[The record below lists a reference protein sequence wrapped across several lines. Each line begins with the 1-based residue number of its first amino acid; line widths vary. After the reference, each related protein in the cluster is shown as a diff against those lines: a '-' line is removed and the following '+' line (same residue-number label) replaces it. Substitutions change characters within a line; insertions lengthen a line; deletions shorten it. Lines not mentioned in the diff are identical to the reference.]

1 MKKITLS
8 LMAALVAVS
17 GMAQIKLGKDVSL
30 KIYGHV
36 RTDLYYNSRDNVQSV
51 DGLFYSYPKDEVLD
65 HYGNDING
73 SDNSNMYTVYSRMGF
88 DFAGPMIGKAKTSAK
103 IEFDFR
109 GNGNDNLSALRLRHA
124 YFNFD
129 WGKNKVLVGQTS
141 HPFFG
146 EVSPQILNLNTGSPF
161 QPFGRAPQIR
171 YRHNNG
177 ALQLQVAAVWQ
188 SQFKSHG
195 PTADDGTGK
204 GNARNQYPHKNSNI
218 PELALGIDYKANGW
232 IVGVGID
239 MLSIVP
245 RTKATVSDLLSSYWD
260 PEKGEP
266 TTTYKVDERLTT
278 VSYEAH
284 VKYQKDKLFF
294 AAKSTLG
301 SNFTHTSMLGGY
313 AVKSQ
318 DAITGEREYT
328 PFRNSSN
335 WINIVYGKKW
345 KPGIFFGYIKNLGT
359 ADDMEMGDNK
369 AIYGTGTNI
378 DQLLSG
384 TFELTYNVPHWKIGA
399 EYNYTSAWYG
409 KTQKDGK
416 VKDTHAVGNNRL
428 VLSATYS
435 F

>member
-65 HYGNDING
+65 HNGNDING
-73 SDNSNMYTVYSRMGF
+73 ADNSNMYTVYSRMGF

-171 YRHNNG
+171 YRHNSG
-177 ALQLQVAAVWQ
+177 ALQLQAAAVWQ

-245 RTKATVSDLLSSYWD
+245 RTKATVPDLLSSST
-260 PEKGEP
+260 ENA

-278 VSYEAH
+278 ISYEAH

-318 DAITGEREYT
+318 DITTGEREYT

-345 KPGIFFGYIKNLGT
+345 KPGIFIGYIKNLGT
-359 ADDMEMGDNK
+359 ADDMEMGSNK

-378 DQLLSG
+378 DQLFSG

-409 KTQKDGK
+409 TTQKNGK
-416 VKDTHAVGNNRL
+416 VTDTHAVGNNRL

>member
-1 MKKITLS
+1 MKKIALS
-8 LMAALVAVS
+8 LMAALVAVG
-17 GMAQIKLGKDVSL
+17 GMAQINLGKDVSL

-36 RTDLYYNSRDNVQSV
+36 RTDFFYNSRANVESV
-51 DGLFYSYPKDEVLD
+51 DGLFYSYPKDEKLD
-65 HYGNDING
+65 PNGEDLNG
-73 SDNSNMYTVYSRMGF
+73 SASSNMYAVYSRMGF

-129 WGKNKVLVGQTS
+129 WGKSKVLVGQTS

-146 EVSPQILNLNTGSPF
+146 DVSPQILNLNTGSPF

-171 YRHNNG
+171 YRYNSG
-177 ALQLQVAAVWQ
+177 ALQLQAAAVWQ
-188 SQFKSHG
+188 SQFKSYG
-195 PTADDGTGK
+195 PVVENGK
-204 GNARNQYPHKNSNI
+204 LSLDASGKEKTSRNQAPHKNSNI
-218 PELALGIDYKANGW
+218 PELALGLDYKANGW
-232 IVGVGID
+232 IIGVGLD
-239 MLSIVP
+239 MLSLVP
-245 RTKATVSDLLSSYWD
+245 RTTAFD
-260 PEKGEP
+260 EKGNP
-266 TTTYKVDERLTT
+266 TYKVNERITT

-284 VKYQKDKLFF
+284 LKYQKDKWLV
-294 AAKSTLG
+294 AAKSVLG

-313 AVKSQ
+313 GIKYQ
-318 DAITGEREYT
+318 DEKTGEREYT

-345 KPGIFFGYIKNLGT
+345 KPGIFLGYIKNLGT
-359 ADDMEMGDNK
+359 ADDMMNADKYAAGTN
-369 AIYGTGTNI
+369 IYGTGTDI
-378 DQLLSG
+378 DKLMTG

-399 EYNYTSAWYG
+399 EYNYTEAHYG
-409 KTQKDGK
+409 TTQKDGK
-416 VKDTHAVGNNRL
+416 VKNTHSVGNNRL

>member
-17 GMAQIKLGKDVSL
+17 GMAQIKLGKDVNL

-36 RTDLYYNSRDNVQSV
+36 RTDIFYNSRDNVQSV

-65 HYGNDING
+65 HNGNDING
-73 SDNSNMYTVYSRMGF
+73 GDNSNMYTVYSRMGF

-171 YRHNNG
+171 YRHNSG
-177 ALQLQVAAVWQ
+177 ALQLQAAAVWQ

-245 RTKATVSDLLSSYWD
+245 RTKATVPDLLSSST
-260 PEKGEP
+260 ENA

-318 DAITGEREYT
+318 DITTGEREYT

-335 WINIVYGKKW
+335 WINIIYGKKW
-345 KPGIFFGYIKNLGT
+345 KPGIFIGYIKNLGT
-359 ADDMEMGDNK
+359 ADDMEMGANK
-369 AIYGTGTNI
+369 AIYGTGTDI
-378 DQLLSG
+378 DQLFSG
-384 TFELTYNVPHWKIGA
+384 TFELTYNIPHWKIGA

-409 KTQKDGK
+409 TTQKDGK

>member
-1 MKKITLS
+1 MKKIALS
-8 LMAALVAVS
+8 LMAALVAVG
-17 GMAQIKLGKDVSL
+17 GMAQINLGKDVSL

-36 RTDLYYNSRDNVQSV
+36 RTDFFYNSRANVESV
-51 DGLFYSYPKDEVLD
+51 DGLFYSYPKDEKLD
-65 HYGNDING
+65 PNGEDLNG
-73 SDNSNMYTVYSRMGF
+73 SASSNMYAVYSRMGF

-129 WGKNKVLVGQTS
+129 WGKSKVLVGQTS

-146 EVSPQILNLNTGSPF
+146 DVSPQILNLNTGSPF

-171 YRHNNG
+171 YRYNSG
-177 ALQLQVAAVWQ
+177 ALQLQAAAVWQ

-195 PTADDGTGK
+195 PSATDGTG
-204 GNARNQYPHKNSNI
+204 NSRIQAPHKNANV

-232 IVGVGID
+232 IVGVGVD

-245 RTKATVSDLLSSYWD
+245 RVTSFDENKKPL
-260 PEKGEP
+260 
-266 TTTYKVDERLTT
+266 YKVDERLTT

-284 VKYQKDKLFF
+284 LKYQKDKWFV
-294 AAKSTLG
+294 AAKSVLG

-313 AVKSQ
+313 GIKSQ
-318 DAITGEREYT
+318 DAKTGEREYT

-345 KPGIFFGYIKNLGT
+345 KPGIFLGYIKNLGT
-359 ADDMEMGDNK
+359 ADDMMNADKYAAGTN
-369 AIYGTGTNI
+369 IYGTGTDI
-378 DQLLSG
+378 DKLMTG

-399 EYNYTSAWYG
+399 EYNYTEAHYG
-409 KTQKDGK
+409 TTQKDGK
-416 VKDTHAVGNNRL
+416 VKNTHSVGNNRL

>member
-1 MKKITLS
+1 MKKITLT
-8 LMAALVAVS
+8 LLVALVAIS
-17 GMAQIKLGKDVSL
+17 GMAQVKIGKDFSL
-30 KIYGHV
+30 KIYGQV
-36 RTDLYYNSRDNVQSV
+36 RTDIFYNSRANTESV
-51 DGLFYSYPKDEVLD
+51 DGLFYSFPKDEVFD
-65 HYGNDING
+65 ENGNDING
-73 SDNSNMYTVYSRMGF
+73 SGTSNMYAVYSRMGF
-88 DFAGPMIGKAKTSAK
+88 DFAGPMMGKAKTSAK

-124 YFNFD
+124 YFNLD
-129 WGKNKVLVGQTS
+129 WGKNKLLVGQTS

-171 YRHNNG
+171 YRHNSG
-177 ALQLQVAAVWQ
+177 ALQLQVAALWQ

-195 PTADDGTGK
+195 PVVENGK
-204 GNARNQYPHKNSNI
+204 LSLDASGKEKTSRNQAPHKNSNI
-218 PELALGIDYKANGW
+218 PELALGLDYKANGW
-232 IVGVGID
+232 IIGAGLD
-239 MLSIVP
+239 MLSLVP
-245 RTKATVSDLLSSYWD
+245 RTTAFD
-260 PEKGEP
+260 EKGKP
-266 TTTYKVDERLTT
+266 TYKVDERLTT

-284 VKYQKDKLFF
+284 VKYQNDKLFF

-313 AVKSQ
+313 GIKSQ
-318 DAITGEREYT
+318 NAKTGEREYT

-335 WINIVYGKKW
+335 WINIVLGKKW
-345 KPGIFFGYIKNLGT
+345 KPGIFLGYIKNLGT
-359 ADDMEMGDNK
+359 ADEM
-369 AIYGTGTNI
+369 ISSTVYGTGTNI
-378 DQLLSG
+378 DKLMTG
-384 TFELTYNVPHWKIGA
+384 TFELTYNIPHLKVGA

-409 KTQKDGK
+409 KNDLKDGK

>member
-36 RTDLYYNSRDNVQSV
+36 RTDIYYNSRDNVQSV

-65 HYGNDING
+65 HNGNDING
-73 SDNSNMYTVYSRMGF
+73 GDNSNMYTVYSRMGF

-129 WGKNKVLVGQTS
+129 WGKNKLLVGQTS

-171 YRHNNG
+171 YRHNSG
-177 ALQLQVAAVWQ
+177 ALQLQAAAVWQ

-195 PTADDGTGK
+195 PTADDGTGN

-245 RTKATVSDLLSSYWD
+245 RTKATVPDVFVNETNGYEM
-260 PEKGEP
+260 PK
-266 TTTYKVDERLTT
+266 TTYKVDERLTT

-318 DAITGEREYT
+318 NAITGEREYT

-335 WINIVYGKKW
+335 WINIIYGKKW
-345 KPGIFFGYIKNLGT
+345 KPGIFIGYIKNLGT
-359 ADDMEMGDNK
+359 ADDMEMGANK

-384 TFELTYNVPHWKIGA
+384 TFELTYNIPHWKIGA

-416 VKDTHAVGNNRL
+416 VTDTHAVGNNRL

>member
-8 LMAALVAVS
+8 LMAALVAVG
-17 GMAQIKLGKDVSL
+17 GMAQINLGKDVSL

-36 RTDLYYNSRDNVQSV
+36 RTDFFYNSRANVESV
-51 DGLFYSYPKDEVLD
+51 DGLFYSYPKDEKLD
-65 HYGNDING
+65 PNGEDLNG
-73 SDNSNMYTVYSRMGF
+73 SASSNMYAVYSRMGF

-129 WGKNKVLVGQTS
+129 WGKSKVLVGQTS

-146 EVSPQILNLNTGSPF
+146 DVSPQILNLNTGSPF

-171 YRHNNG
+171 YRYNSG
-177 ALQLQVAAVWQ
+177 ALQLQAAAVWQ

-195 PTADDGTGK
+195 PSATDGTG
-204 GNARNQYPHKNSNI
+204 NSRIQAPHKNANV

-232 IVGVGID
+232 IVGVGVD

-245 RTKATVSDLLSSYWD
+245 RVTSFDENKKPL
-260 PEKGEP
+260 
-266 TTTYKVDERLTT
+266 YKVDERLTT

-284 VKYQKDKLFF
+284 LKYQKDKWFV
-294 AAKSTLG
+294 AAKSVLG

-313 AVKSQ
+313 GIKSQ
-318 DAITGEREYT
+318 DAKTGEREYP

-345 KPGIFFGYIKNLGT
+345 KPGIFLGYIKNLGT
-359 ADDMEMGDNK
+359 ADDMMNADKYAAGTN
-369 AIYGTGTNI
+369 IYGTGTDI
-378 DQLLSG
+378 DKLMTG

-399 EYNYTSAWYG
+399 EYNYTEAYYG
-409 KTQKDGK
+409 TTQKDGK
-416 VKDTHAVGNNRL
+416 VKNTHSVGNNRL

>member
-8 LMAALVAVS
+8 LLAALVAVS
-17 GMAQIKLGKDVSL
+17 GMAQVKIGKDFNL
-30 KIYGHV
+30 KIYGQV
-36 RTDLYYNSRDNVQSV
+36 RTDIFYNSRANTESV
-51 DGLFYSYPKDEVLD
+51 DGLFYSFPKDEKFD
-65 HYGNDING
+65 AYGNDLNG
-73 SDNSNMYTVYSRMGF
+73 SPSSNMYAVYSRMGF

-146 EVSPQILNLNTGSPF
+146 DVSPQILNLNTGSPF

-171 YRHNNG
+171 YRHNSG
-177 ALQLQVAAVWQ
+177 ALQLQAAAVWQ

-195 PTADDGTGK
+195 PSATDGTG
-204 GNARNQYPHKNSNI
+204 NSRNQYPHKNSNI
-218 PELALGIDYKANGW
+218 PELALGLDYKANGW
-232 IVGVGID
+232 IAGVGVD

-245 RTKATVSDLLSSYWD
+245 RVTSFDENKKPW
-260 PEKGEP
+260 
-266 TTTYKVDERLTT
+266 YKVDERLTT

-294 AAKSTLG
+294 AAKSVLG

-313 AVKSQ
+313 GIKAEVAK
-318 DAITGEREYT
+318 TGERDYT

-345 KPGIFFGYIKNLGT
+345 KPGIFVGYIKNLGT
-359 ADDMEMGDNK
+359 ADNMKEADKYVEGTN
-369 AIYGTGTNI
+369 IYGTGTNI
-378 DQLLSG
+378 DQLWTG

-399 EYNYTSAWYG
+399 EYNYTSADYG
-409 KTQKDGK
+409 TIQKDGK
-416 VKDTHAVGNNRL
+416 VIDTHAVGNNRL

>member
-8 LMAALVAVS
+8 LMAALFAVS

-65 HYGNDING
+65 HNGNDING
-73 SDNSNMYTVYSRMGF
+73 ADNSNMYTVYSRMGF

-171 YRHNNG
+171 YRHNSG
-177 ALQLQVAAVWQ
+177 ALQLQAAAVWQ

-245 RTKATVSDLLSSYWD
+245 RTKATVPDLLSSST
-260 PEKGEP
+260 ENA

-318 DAITGEREYT
+318 DITTGEREYT

-345 KPGIFFGYIKNLGT
+345 KPGIFIGYIKNLGT
-359 ADDMEMGDNK
+359 ADDMEMGSNK

-378 DQLLSG
+378 DQLFSG

-409 KTQKDGK
+409 TTQKNGK
-416 VKDTHAVGNNRL
+416 VTDTHAVGNNRL

>member
-51 DGLFYSYPKDEVLD
+51 DGLFHSYPKDEVLD
-65 HYGNDING
+65 HNGNDING

-177 ALQLQVAAVWQ
+177 ALQLQAAAVWQ

-195 PTADDGTGK
+195 PTADDGTGN

-232 IVGVGID
+232 IVGLGID

-245 RTKATVSDLLSSYWD
+245 RTKATVRDLLVDS
-260 PEKGEP
+260 PNA

-318 DAITGEREYT
+318 DAKTGKREYT

-345 KPGIFFGYIKNLGT
+345 KPGIFIGYIKNLGT
-359 ADDMEMGDNK
+359 SDDMEMGDNK

-378 DQLLSG
+378 DKLLSG

-416 VKDTHAVGNNRL
+416 VTDTHAVGNNRL

>member
-1 MKKITLS
+1 
-8 LMAALVAVS
+8 MAALVAVS
-17 GMAQIKLGKDVSL
+17 GMAQIKLGKDVNL

-36 RTDLYYNSRDNVQSV
+36 RTDIFYNSRANTESV
-51 DGLFYSYPKDEVLD
+51 DGLFYSFPKDEVFD
-65 HYGNDING
+65 ANGNDING
-73 SDNSNMYTVYSRMGF
+73 SPSSNMYAVYSRMGF

-146 EVSPQILNLNTGSPF
+146 EVSPHILNLNTGSPF

-171 YRHNNG
+171 YRHNSG
-177 ALQLQVAAVWQ
+177 ALQLQAAAVWQ

-195 PTADDGTGK
+195 PSADDGTGK
-204 GNARNQYPHKNSNI
+204 GNARTQYPHKNSNV
-218 PELALGIDYKANGW
+218 PELALGLDYKANGW
-232 IVGVGID
+232 IAGVGMDLLTIA
-239 MLSIVP
+239 P
-245 RTKATVSDLLSSYWD
+245 RTKAIGGDGSTF
-260 PEKGEP
+260 
-266 TTTYKVDERLTT
+266 KVDERLTT
-278 VSYEAH
+278 LSYEAH

-294 AAKSTLG
+294 AAKSVLG
-301 SNFTHTSMLGGY
+301 SNFTPTSMLGGY
-313 AVKSQ
+313 GIKAE
-318 DAITGEREYT
+318 DAKTGEREYT

-345 KPGIFFGYIKNLGT
+345 KPGIFVGYIKNLGT
-359 ADDMEMGDNK
+359 ADDM
-369 AIYGTGTNI
+369 ISSTVYGTGTNI
-378 DQLLSG
+378 DQLWTG

-399 EYNYTSAWYG
+399 EYNYTSADYG
-409 KTQKDGK
+409 TTQKDGK
-416 VKDTHAVGNNRL
+416 VTNTHAVGNNRL

-435 F
+435 Y

>member
-36 RTDLYYNSRDNVQSV
+36 RTDIYYNSRDNVQSV

-65 HYGNDING
+65 HNGNDING
-73 SDNSNMYTVYSRMGF
+73 GDNSNMYTVYSRMGF

-129 WGKNKVLVGQTS
+129 WGKNKLLVGQTS

-171 YRHNNG
+171 YRHNSG
-177 ALQLQVAAVWQ
+177 ALQLQAAAVWQ

-245 RTKATVSDLLSSYWD
+245 RTKATVPDVVSSSQNA
-260 PEKGEP
+260 

-318 DAITGEREYT
+318 NATTGEREYT

>member
-1 MKKITLS
+1 MKKITLA
-8 LMAALVAVS
+8 LLVALVAMS
-17 GMAQIKLGKDVSL
+17 GMAQVKIGKDFSL
-30 KIYGHV
+30 KIYGQV
-36 RTDLYYNSRDNVQSV
+36 RTDIYYNSRDNVQSV
-51 DGLFYSYPKDEVLD
+51 DGLFYSYPKDEQLD
-65 HYGNDING
+65 PNGNDING
-73 SDNSNMYTVYSRMGF
+73 SSSSNMYAVYSRMGF
-88 DFAGPMIGKAKTSAK
+88 DFAGPMLGKAKTSAK

-124 YFNFD
+124 YFNLD
-129 WGKNKVLVGQTS
+129 WGKNKLLVGQTS

-171 YRHNNG
+171 YRHNSG
-177 ALQLQVAAVWQ
+177 ALQLQAAAVWQ

-195 PTADDGTGK
+195 PSADDGTGK
-204 GNARNQYPHKNSNI
+204 GNARNQYPHKNANV
-218 PELALGIDYKANGW
+218 PELALGLDYKANGW
-232 IVGVGID
+232 IIGAGID
-239 MLSIVP
+239 MLSIAP
-245 RTKATVSDLLSSYWD
+245 RTKAT
-260 PEKGEP
+260 GEDGSI
-266 TTTYKVDERLTT
+266 YKVDELLTT

-294 AAKSTLG
+294 AAKSVLG

-313 AVKSQ
+313 GIKSEN
-318 DAITGEREYT
+318 AKTGEREYT

-345 KPGIFFGYIKNLGT
+345 KPGIFVGYIKNLGT
-359 ADDMEMGDNK
+359 ADEM
-369 AIYGTGTNI
+369 ISSTVYGTGTNI
-378 DQLLSG
+378 DELWTG

-399 EYNYTSAWYG
+399 EYNYTSALYG
-409 KTQKDGK
+409 TTQKDGK
-416 VKDTHAVGNNRL
+416 VTDTHAVGNNRL

>member
-17 GMAQIKLGKDVSL
+17 GMAQIKLGNDVNL

-36 RTDLYYNSRDNVQSV
+36 RTDFFYNSRANTESV
-51 DGLFYSYPKDEVLD
+51 DGLFYSFPKDEVFD
-65 HYGNDING
+65 ANGNDING
-73 SDNSNMYTVYSRMGF
+73 SPSSNMYTVYSRMGF

-171 YRHNNG
+171 YRHNSG
-177 ALQLQVAAVWQ
+177 ALQLQAAAVWQ

-195 PTADDGTGK
+195 PSADDGTGK
-204 GNARNQYPHKNSNI
+204 GNARNQYPHKNSNV
-218 PELALGIDYKANGW
+218 PELALGLDYKANGW
-232 IVGVGID
+232 IAGVGID

-245 RTKATVSDLLSSYWD
+245 RTKAIGADES
-260 PEKGEP
+260 
-266 TTTYKVDERLTT
+266 TYKVDERLTT

-284 VKYQKDKLFF
+284 LKYQKDKLFF

-313 AVKSQ
+313 GIKAE
-318 DAITGEREYT
+318 DAKTGEREYT

-345 KPGIFFGYIKNLGT
+345 KPGIFVGYIKNLGT
-359 ADDMEMGDNK
+359 ADDM
-369 AIYGTGTNI
+369 ISSTVYGTGTNI
-378 DQLLSG
+378 DQLWTG

-399 EYNYTSAWYG
+399 EYNYTSADYG
-409 KTQKDGK
+409 TTQKDGK
-416 VKDTHAVGNNRL
+416 VTNTHAVGNNRL

>member
-1 MKKITLS
+1 MKKITMS
-8 LMAALVAVS
+8 LLAALFAVS
-17 GMAQIKLGKDVSL
+17 GMAQIKLGKDVNL

-36 RTDLYYNSRDNVQSV
+36 RTDIYYNSRDNVQSV

-65 HYGNDING
+65 HNGNDING
-73 SDNSNMYTVYSRMGF
+73 SDNSNMYAVYSRMGF

-129 WGKNKVLVGQTS
+129 WGKDKLLVGQTS

-171 YRHNNG
+171 YRHNSG
-177 ALQLQVAAVWQ
+177 ALQLQAAAVWQ

-195 PTADDGTGK
+195 PTADDGS
-204 GNARNQYPHKNSNI
+204 GNSRIQAPHKNSNI

-245 RTKATVSDLLSSYWD
+245 RTKAFVPDVLANSIDA
-260 PEKGEP
+260 

-284 VKYQKDKLFF
+284 VKYQKDKLFL

-345 KPGIFFGYIKNLGT
+345 KPGIFIGYIKNLGT

-378 DQLLSG
+378 DQLFSG
-384 TFELTYNVPHWKIGA
+384 TFELTYNVPHWKVGA

-409 KTQKDGK
+409 TTQKNGK
-416 VKDTHAVGNNRL
+416 VKDTHSVGNNRL
-428 VLSATYS
+428 VLTAIYS

>member
-36 RTDLYYNSRDNVQSV
+36 RTDIYYNSRDNVQSV

-65 HYGNDING
+65 HNGNDING
-73 SDNSNMYTVYSRMGF
+73 GDNSNMYTVYSRMGF

-129 WGKNKVLVGQTS
+129 WGKNKLLVGQTS

-171 YRHNNG
+171 YRHNSG
-177 ALQLQVAAVWQ
+177 ALQLQAAAVWQ

-195 PTADDGTGK
+195 PTADDGTGN

-245 RTKATVSDLLSSYWD
+245 RTKATVRDLLVDS
-260 PEKGEP
+260 PNA

-318 DAITGEREYT
+318 NATTGEREYT

-335 WINIVYGKKW
+335 WINIIYGKKW
-345 KPGIFFGYIKNLGT
+345 KPGIFIGYIKNLGT
-359 ADDMEMGDNK
+359 ADDMEMGANK

-378 DQLLSG
+378 DQLFSG
-384 TFELTYNVPHWKIGA
+384 TFELTYNIPHWKIGA

-409 KTQKDGK
+409 TTQKDGK

>member
-17 GMAQIKLGKDVSL
+17 GMAQIKLSKDVNL

-36 RTDLYYNSRDNVQSV
+36 RTDIFYNSRANTESV
-51 DGLFYSYPKDEVLD
+51 DGLFYSYPKDEVFD
-65 HYGNDING
+65 ANGNDING
-73 SDNSNMYTVYSRMGF
+73 SPSSNMYAVYSRMGF

-146 EVSPQILNLNTGSPF
+146 DVSPQILNLNTGSPF

-171 YRHNNG
+171 YRHNSG
-177 ALQLQVAAVWQ
+177 ALQLQAAAVWQ

-195 PTADDGTGK
+195 PSATDGTG
-204 GNARNQYPHKNSNI
+204 NSRNQYPHKNSNI
-218 PELALGIDYKANGW
+218 PELALGLDYKANGW
-232 IVGVGID
+232 IAGVGVD

-245 RTKATVSDLLSSYWD
+245 RVTSFDENKKPW
-260 PEKGEP
+260 
-266 TTTYKVDERLTT
+266 YKVNERLTT

-294 AAKSTLG
+294 AAKSVLG

-313 AVKSQ
+313 GIKAE
-318 DAITGEREYT
+318 DAKTGEREYT

-345 KPGIFFGYIKNLGT
+345 KPGIFVGYIKNLGT
-359 ADDMEMGDNK
+359 ADDM
-369 AIYGTGTNI
+369 ISSTVYGTGTNI
-378 DQLLSG
+378 DQLWTG

-399 EYNYTSAWYG
+399 EYNYTSADYG
-409 KTQKDGK
+409 TTQKDGK
-416 VKDTHAVGNNRL
+416 VIDTHAVGNNRL

>member
-1 MKKITLS
+1 MKKIALS
-8 LMAALVAVS
+8 LMAALVAVG
-17 GMAQIKLGKDVSL
+17 GMAQINLGKDVSL

-36 RTDLYYNSRDNVQSV
+36 RTDFFYNSRANVESV
-51 DGLFYSYPKDEVLD
+51 DGLFYSYPKDEKLD
-65 HYGNDING
+65 PNGEDLNG
-73 SDNSNMYTVYSRMGF
+73 SASSNMYAVYSRMGF

-129 WGKNKVLVGQTS
+129 WGKSKVLVGQTS

-146 EVSPQILNLNTGSPF
+146 DVSPQILNLNTGSPF

-171 YRHNNG
+171 YRYNSG
-177 ALQLQVAAVWQ
+177 ALQLQAAAVWQ

-195 PTADDGTGK
+195 PSATDGTG
-204 GNARNQYPHKNSNI
+204 NSRIQAPHKNANV

-232 IVGVGID
+232 ILGVGVD

-245 RTKATVSDLLSSYWD
+245 RVTSFDENKKPL
-260 PEKGEP
+260 
-266 TTTYKVDERLTT
+266 YKVDERLTT

-284 VKYQKDKLFF
+284 LKYQKDKWFV
-294 AAKSTLG
+294 AAKSVLG
-301 SNFTHTSMLGGY
+301 ANFTHTSMLGGY
-313 AVKSQ
+313 GIKSE
-318 DAITGEREYT
+318 DAKTGEREYT

-345 KPGIFFGYIKNLGT
+345 KPGIFLGYIKNLGT
-359 ADDMEMGDNK
+359 VDDMVSTTY
-369 AIYGTGTNI
+369 YGTGTNI
-378 DQLLSG
+378 DKLMTG
-384 TFELTYNVPHWKIGA
+384 TFELTYNVPHWKIGV
-399 EYNYTSAWYG
+399 EYNYTEAYYG
-409 KTQKDGK
+409 TTQKDGK
-416 VKDTHAVGNNRL
+416 VKDTHSVGNNRL

>member
-65 HYGNDING
+65 HNGNDING
-73 SDNSNMYTVYSRMGF
+73 ADNSNMYTVYSRMGF

-171 YRHNNG
+171 YRHNSG
-177 ALQLQVAAVWQ
+177 ALQLQAAAVWQ

-245 RTKATVSDLLSSYWD
+245 RTKATVPDLLSSST
-260 PEKGEP
+260 ENA

-318 DAITGEREYT
+318 DITTGEREYT

-345 KPGIFFGYIKNLGT
+345 KPGIFIGYIKNLGT
-359 ADDMEMGDNK
+359 ADDMEMGSNK

-378 DQLLSG
+378 DQLFSG

-409 KTQKDGK
+409 TTQKNGK
-416 VKDTHAVGNNRL
+416 VTDTHAVGNNRL

>member
-17 GMAQIKLGKDVSL
+17 GMAQIKLGKDVNL

-36 RTDLYYNSRDNVQSV
+36 RTDIFYNSRANTESV
-51 DGLFYSYPKDEVLD
+51 DGLFYSYPKDEVFD
-65 HYGNDING
+65 YNGNDING
-73 SDNSNMYTVYSRMGF
+73 SSSSNMYAVYSRMGF

-171 YRHNNG
+171 YRHNSG
-177 ALQLQVAAVWQ
+177 ALQLQAAAVWQ

-195 PTADDGTGK
+195 PSADDGTGK
-204 GNARNQYPHKNSNI
+204 GNARTQYPHKNANV
-218 PELALGIDYKANGW
+218 PELALGLDYKANGW
-232 IVGVGID
+232 IAGVGMDLLTIA
-239 MLSIVP
+239 P
-245 RTKATVSDLLSSYWD
+245 RTKAIGGDGSTF
-260 PEKGEP
+260 
-266 TTTYKVDERLTT
+266 KVDERLTT
-278 VSYEAH
+278 LSYEAH

-294 AAKSTLG
+294 AAKSVLG

-313 AVKSQ
+313 GIKAE
-318 DAITGEREYT
+318 DAETGEREYT

-345 KPGIFFGYIKNLGT
+345 KPGIFVGYIKNLGT
-359 ADDMEMGDNK
+359 ADDM
-369 AIYGTGTNI
+369 ISSTVYGTGTNI
-378 DQLLSG
+378 DQLWTG

-399 EYNYTSAWYG
+399 EYNYTSADYG
-409 KTQKDGK
+409 TTQKDGK
-416 VKDTHAVGNNRL
+416 VIDTHAVGNNRL

>member
-1 MKKITLS
+1 MKKIALS
-8 LMAALVAVS
+8 LMAALVAVG
-17 GMAQIKLGKDVSL
+17 GMAQINLGKDVSL

-36 RTDLYYNSRDNVQSV
+36 RTDFFYNSRANVESV
-51 DGLFYSYPKDEVLD
+51 DGLFYSYPKDEKLD
-65 HYGNDING
+65 PNGEDLNG
-73 SDNSNMYTVYSRMGF
+73 SASSNMYAVYSRMGF

-129 WGKNKVLVGQTS
+129 WGKSKVLVGQTS

-146 EVSPQILNLNTGSPF
+146 DVSPQILNLNTGSPF

-171 YRHNNG
+171 YRYNSG
-177 ALQLQVAAVWQ
+177 ALQLQAAAVWQ

-195 PTADDGTGK
+195 PSATDGTG
-204 GNARNQYPHKNSNI
+204 NSRIQAPHKNANV

-232 IVGVGID
+232 IVGVGVD

-245 RTKATVSDLLSSYWD
+245 RVTSFDENKKPL
-260 PEKGEP
+260 
-266 TTTYKVDERLTT
+266 YKVDERLTT

-284 VKYQKDKLFF
+284 LKYQKDKWFV
-294 AAKSTLG
+294 AAKSVLG

-313 AVKSQ
+313 GIKAQ
-318 DAITGEREYT
+318 DKETGEREYT

-335 WINIVYGKKW
+335 WINVVYGKKW
-345 KPGIFFGYIKNLGT
+345 KPGIFLGYIKNLGT
-359 ADDMEMGDNK
+359 ADDMVSTTY
-369 AIYGTGTNI
+369 YGTGTNI
-378 DQLLSG
+378 DKLMTG

-399 EYNYTSAWYG
+399 EYNYTEAYYG
-409 KTQKDGK
+409 TTQKDGK
-416 VKDTHAVGNNRL
+416 VKDTHSVGNNRL

>member
-1 MKKITLS
+1 MKKITMS
-8 LMAALVAVS
+8 LLAALVAVN
-17 GMAQIKLGKDVSL
+17 GMAQIKLGKDVNL

-36 RTDLYYNSRDNVQSV
+36 RTDIYYNSRDNVQSV

-65 HYGNDING
+65 HNGNDING
-73 SDNSNMYTVYSRMGF
+73 GDNSNMYTVYSRMGF

-129 WGKNKVLVGQTS
+129 WGKDKLLVGQTS

-171 YRHNNG
+171 YRHNSG
-177 ALQLQVAAVWQ
+177 ALQLQAAAVWQ

-245 RTKATVSDLLSSYWD
+245 RTKAIGDDGSTF
-260 PEKGEP
+260 
-266 TTTYKVDERLTT
+266 KVDERLTT

-284 VKYQKDKLFF
+284 VKYQKDKLFL

-318 DAITGEREYT
+318 NATTGEREYT

-335 WINIVYGKKW
+335 WINIIYGKKW
-345 KPGIFFGYIKNLGT
+345 KPGIFIGYIKNLGT
-359 ADDMEMGDNK
+359 ADDMEMGANK

-378 DQLLSG
+378 DQLFSG

-409 KTQKDGK
+409 TTQKDGK

>member
-36 RTDLYYNSRDNVQSV
+36 RTDFYYNSRDNVQSV
-51 DGLFYSYPKDEVLD
+51 DGLFYSYPKDEKLD
-65 HYGNDING
+65 ANGNDING

-129 WGKNKVLVGQTS
+129 WGKNKLLVGQTS

-171 YRHNNG
+171 YRHNSG
-177 ALQLQVAAVWQ
+177 ALQLQAAAVWQ

-195 PTADDGTGK
+195 PSADDGTGN

-218 PELALGIDYKANGW
+218 PELALGLDYKANGW

-239 MLSIVP
+239 MLSIAP
-245 RTKATVSDLLSSYWD
+245 RTKAI
-260 PEKGEP
+260 GEDGS
-266 TTTYKVDERLTT
+266 TFKVDERLTT

-284 VKYQKDKLFF
+284 LKYQKDKLFL

-301 SNFTHTSMLGGY
+301 SNFTHTSMLCGY
-313 AVKSQ
+313 GIKSQ
-318 DAITGEREYT
+318 DVKTGEREYT

-345 KPGIFFGYIKNLGT
+345 KPGVFFGYIKNLGT
-359 ADDMEMGDNK
+359 ADDMVSSTT
-369 AIYGTGTNI
+369 YGTGTNI
-378 DQLLSG
+378 DQLWTA
-384 TFELTYNVPHWKIGA
+384 TFELTYNVPHWKVGA
-399 EYNYTSAWYG
+399 EYNYTSADYG
-409 KTQKDGK
+409 TLQKNGK

>member
-17 GMAQIKLGKDVSL
+17 GMAQIKLGKDVNL

-36 RTDLYYNSRDNVQSV
+36 RTDIFYNSRANTESV
-51 DGLFYSYPKDEVLD
+51 DGLFYSFPKDEVFD
-65 HYGNDING
+65 ANGNDING
-73 SDNSNMYTVYSRMGF
+73 SPSSNMYTVYSRMGF

-171 YRHNNG
+171 YRHNSG
-177 ALQLQVAAVWQ
+177 ALQLQAAAVWQ

-195 PTADDGTGK
+195 PSADDGTGK
-204 GNARNQYPHKNSNI
+204 GNARNQYPHKNSNV
-218 PELALGIDYKANGW
+218 PELALGLDYKANGW
-232 IVGVGID
+232 IAGVGID

-245 RTKATVSDLLSSYWD
+245 RTKAIGADES
-260 PEKGEP
+260 
-266 TTTYKVDERLTT
+266 TYKVDERLTT

-284 VKYQKDKLFF
+284 LKYQKDKWFV
-294 AAKSTLG
+294 AAKSVLG

-313 AVKSQ
+313 GIKAENAK
-318 DAITGEREYT
+318 TGEREYT

-345 KPGIFFGYIKNLGT
+345 KPGIFVGYIKNLGT
-359 ADDMEMGDNK
+359 ADDM
-369 AIYGTGTNI
+369 ISSTVYGTGTNI
-378 DQLLSG
+378 DQLWTG

-399 EYNYTSAWYG
+399 EYNYTSADYG
-409 KTQKDGK
+409 TTQKDGK
-416 VKDTHAVGNNRL
+416 VTNTHAVGNNRL

>member
-65 HYGNDING
+65 HNGNDING
-73 SDNSNMYTVYSRMGF
+73 SPSSNMYAVYSRMGF

-129 WGKNKVLVGQTS
+129 WGKDKLLVGQTS

-177 ALQLQVAAVWQ
+177 ALQLQAALVWQ

-204 GNARNQYPHKNSNI
+204 GNARNQYPHKNSTI
-218 PELALGIDYKANGW
+218 PEIALGIDYKANGW

-245 RTKATVSDLLSSYWD
+245 RTKATVPDLLSSST
-260 PEKGEP
+260 ENA

-318 DAITGEREYT
+318 DITTGEREYT

-345 KPGIFFGYIKNLGT
+345 KPGIFIGYIKNLGT
-359 ADDMEMGDNK
+359 ADDMEMGANK

-378 DQLLSG
+378 DQLWTG

-399 EYNYTSAWYG
+399 EYNYTSADYG
-409 KTQKDGK
+409 KTQKNGK
-416 VKDTHAVGNNRL
+416 VTDTHAVGNNRL

>member
-8 LMAALVAVS
+8 LMVALFAMN
-17 GMAQIKLGKDVSL
+17 GMAQVNIGKDFSL

-36 RTDLYYNSRDNVQSV
+36 RTDLFYNSRANTESV
-51 DGLFYSYPKDEVLD
+51 DGLFYSFPKDKVLD
-65 HYGNDING
+65 DNGKDING
-73 SDNSNMYTVYSRMGF
+73 SASSNMYAVYSRMGF
-88 DFAGPMIGKAKTSAK
+88 DFAGPMIGNAKTSAK

-129 WGKNKVLVGQTS
+129 WGKNKLLVGQTS

-171 YRHNNG
+171 YRYNSG
-177 ALQLQVAAVWQ
+177 ALQLQAAALWQ
-188 SQFKSHG
+188 SQFKSYG
-195 PTADDGTGK
+195 PVFDNGVEKSPT
-204 GNARNQYPHKNSNI
+204 RNQNPHKNSNI

-232 IVGVGID
+232 IIGVGID

-245 RTKATVSDLLSSYWD
+245 RINSHIKG
-260 PEKGEP
+260 EKGNY
-266 TTTYKVDERLTT
+266 YKVDERLTT

-284 VKYQKDKLFF
+284 IKYQKEKLFF

-313 AVKSQ
+313 GIKSENTV
-318 DAITGEREYT
+318 TGEREYT

-345 KPGIFFGYIKNLGT
+345 KPGIFIGYIKNFGT
-359 ADDMEMGDNK
+359 SDDLINAGTSEKPDYVKNF
-369 AIYGTGTNI
+369 YGSGKNI

-384 TFELTYNVPHWKIGA
+384 TFELTYNVPHWKVGF

-409 KTQKDGK
+409 TTGKDGK
-416 VKDTHAVGNNRL
+416 VSNTHSVGNNRL

>member
-17 GMAQIKLGKDVSL
+17 GMAQIKLGKDVNL

-36 RTDLYYNSRDNVQSV
+36 RTDIFYNSRANTESV
-51 DGLFYSYPKDEVLD
+51 DGLFYSFPKDEVFD
-65 HYGNDING
+65 ANGNDING

-129 WGKNKVLVGQTS
+129 WGKNKVLIGQTS

-171 YRHNNG
+171 YRHNSG
-177 ALQLQVAAVWQ
+177 ALQLQAAAVWQ

-232 IVGVGID
+232 IVGAGID
-239 MLSIVP
+239 MLSIAP
-245 RTKATVSDLLSSYWD
+245 RTKAIGGDGSTF
-260 PEKGEP
+260 
-266 TTTYKVDERLTT
+266 KVDERLTT

-284 VKYQKDKLFF
+284 VKYQKDLWMI

-313 AVKSQ
+313 AVKFPVHTESLSQ
-318 DAITGEREYT
+318 HSAAI
-328 PFRNSSN
+328 SSRVSCTAHLMPRRF
-335 WINIVYGKKW
+335 I
-345 KPGIFFGYIKNLGT
+345 LGFV
-359 ADDMEMGDNK
+359 DISDSM
-369 AIYGTGTNI
+369 
-378 DQLLSG
+378 
-384 TFELTYNVPHWKIGA
+384 
-399 EYNYTSAWYG
+399 
-409 KTQKDGK
+409 
-416 VKDTHAVGNNRL
+416 
-428 VLSATYS
+428 
-435 F
+435 

>member
-65 HYGNDING
+65 HNGNDING

-232 IVGVGID
+232 IVGAGID

-245 RTKATVSDLLSSYWD
+245 RTKAIGGDGSTF
-260 PEKGEP
+260 
-266 TTTYKVDERLTT
+266 KVDERLTT

-284 VKYQKDKLFF
+284 IKYQKDKLFL

-313 AVKSQ
+313 AVKSH
-318 DAITGEREYT
+318 DAKTGEREYT

>member
-1 MKKITLS
+1 MKKITLT
-8 LMAALVAVS
+8 LLVALFAIS
-17 GMAQIKLGKDVSL
+17 GMAQVKIGKDFSL
-30 KIYGHV
+30 KIYGQV
-36 RTDLYYNSRDNVQSV
+36 RTDIFYNSRDNVQSV
-51 DGLFYSYPKDEVLD
+51 DGLFYSYPKDEQLD
-65 HYGNDING
+65 PNGNDING
-73 SDNSNMYTVYSRMGF
+73 SSSSNMYAVYSRMGF
-88 DFAGPMIGKAKTSAK
+88 DFAGPMLGKAKTSAK

-124 YFNFD
+124 YFNLD
-129 WGKNKVLVGQTS
+129 WGKNKLLVGQTS

-171 YRHNNG
+171 YRHNSG
-177 ALQLQVAAVWQ
+177 ALQLQAAAVWQ

-195 PTADDGTGK
+195 PSADDGTGK
-204 GNARNQYPHKNSNI
+204 GNARNQYPHKNANV
-218 PELALGIDYKANGW
+218 PELALGLDYKANGW
-232 IVGVGID
+232 IVGAGID
-239 MLSIVP
+239 LLSIAP
-245 RTKATVSDLLSSYWD
+245 RTKAT
-260 PEKGEP
+260 GEDGSI
-266 TTTYKVDERLTT
+266 YKVDERLTT

-284 VKYQKDKLFF
+284 VKYQKDKLFL
-294 AAKSTLG
+294 AAKSVLG

-313 AVKSQ
+313 GIKSENTK
-318 DAITGEREYT
+318 TGEREYT

-345 KPGIFFGYIKNLGT
+345 KPGIFVGYIKNLGT
-359 ADDMEMGDNK
+359 ADEM
-369 AIYGTGTNI
+369 ISSTVYGTGTNI
-378 DQLLSG
+378 DELWTG

-399 EYNYTSAWYG
+399 EYNYTSALYG
-409 KTQKDGK
+409 TTQKDGK

>member
-1 MKKITLS
+1 MKKIALS
-8 LMAALVAVS
+8 LMAALVAVG
-17 GMAQIKLGKDVSL
+17 GMAQINLGKDVSL

-36 RTDLYYNSRDNVQSV
+36 RTDFFYNSRANVESV
-51 DGLFYSYPKDEVLD
+51 DGLFYSYPKDEKLD
-65 HYGNDING
+65 PNGEDLNG
-73 SDNSNMYTVYSRMGF
+73 SASSNMYAVYSRMGF

-129 WGKNKVLVGQTS
+129 WGKSKVLVGQTS

-146 EVSPQILNLNTGSPF
+146 DVSPQILNLNTGSPF

-171 YRHNNG
+171 YRYNSG
-177 ALQLQVAAVWQ
+177 ALQLQAAAVWQ

-195 PTADDGTGK
+195 PSATDGTG
-204 GNARNQYPHKNSNI
+204 NSRIQAPHKNANV

-232 IVGVGID
+232 ILGVGVD

-245 RTKATVSDLLSSYWD
+245 RVTSFDENKKPL
-260 PEKGEP
+260 
-266 TTTYKVDERLTT
+266 YKVDERLTT

-284 VKYQKDKLFF
+284 LKYQKDKLFV
-294 AAKSTLG
+294 AAKSVLG

-313 AVKSQ
+313 GIKSQ
-318 DAITGEREYT
+318 DAKTGEREYT

-345 KPGIFFGYIKNLGT
+345 KPGIFLGYIKNLGT
-359 ADDMEMGDNK
+359 ADDMMNADKYAAGTN
-369 AIYGTGTNI
+369 IYGTGTDI
-378 DQLLSG
+378 DKLMTG

-399 EYNYTSAWYG
+399 EYNYTEAYYG
-409 KTQKDGK
+409 TTQKDGK
-416 VKDTHAVGNNRL
+416 VKNTHSVGNNRL

>member
-36 RTDLYYNSRDNVQSV
+36 RTDIYYNSRDNVQSV

-65 HYGNDING
+65 HNGNDING
-73 SDNSNMYTVYSRMGF
+73 SDNSNMYAVYSRMGF

-171 YRHNNG
+171 YRHNSG
-177 ALQLQVAAVWQ
+177 ALQLQAAAVWQ

-232 IVGVGID
+232 IAGVGID
-239 MLSIVP
+239 LLSIAP
-245 RTKATVSDLLSSYWD
+245 RTKAIGAD
-260 PEKGEP
+260 EK
-266 TTTYKVDERLTT
+266 TYKVDERLTT

-284 VKYQKDKLFF
+284 IKYQKDKLFF
-294 AAKSTLG
+294 AAKSVLG

-313 AVKSQ
+313 GIKSQ
-318 DAITGEREYT
+318 DAKTGEREYT
-328 PFRNSSN
+328 PFRNSST
-335 WINIVYGKKW
+335 WINIVYGKTW
-345 KPGIFFGYIKNLGT
+345 KPGIFLGYIKNLGT
-359 ADDMEMGDNK
+359 ADEMISS
-369 AIYGTGTNI
+369 AVYGTGTNI
-378 DQLLSG
+378 DKLMTG
-384 TFELTYNVPHWKIGA
+384 TFELTYNIPHLKVGV
-399 EYNYTSAWYG
+399 EYNYTSAYYG
-409 KTQKDGK
+409 KNDLKDGK
-416 VKDTHAVGNNRL
+416 VKDTHEVGNNRL